1 MRLRDV
7 DRLRGLPHRPG
18 GQRPIRVTAHKL
30 FALVMPRDGL
40 QGFGGLAPHF
50 GCSRLQVP

>member
-18 GQRPIRVTAHKL
+18 GQRPISVTAHKL
-30 FALVMPRDGL
+30 FPLVMPRDGL
-40 QGFGGLAPHF
+40 QRFGGLASQF
-50 GCSRLQVP
+50 GRSRLKVP